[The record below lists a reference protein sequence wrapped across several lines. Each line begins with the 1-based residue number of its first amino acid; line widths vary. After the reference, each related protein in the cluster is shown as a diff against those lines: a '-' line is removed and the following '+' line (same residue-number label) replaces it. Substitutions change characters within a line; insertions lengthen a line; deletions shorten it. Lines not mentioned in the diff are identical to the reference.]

1 MSILEPEQSKV
12 IGNKVGLLRLA
23 EQVDSVSKA
32 CEVMGFNRDSFYR
45 FKELYDQ
52 DGEAALAEIRR
63 KRPVLKNHVDPA
75 IKKAVVEFSI
85 AQPAYGQARVSNEL
99 RKRGT
104 FISSGSVRSIW
115 LRHDMETF

>member
-12 IGNKVGLLRLA
+12 IGNKVGLLRLS
-23 EQVDSVSKA
+23 EQLDSVSKA